1 MSEIILDRAAY
12 AHNLAQIT
20 AKVGGA
26 ERVFLV
32 AKDNSYGH
40 GCRLCCEEAAKLGFV
55 RAVTRSAAEAAQIA
69 DLFDEI
75 LVLSHIPRGDED
87 ERFCYA
93 VNDLSYFSR
102 LKRGLKIYIAADTA
116 MHRNG
121 IAANELDEALRLCKA
136 GGFKLRGFFTHFR
149 ASDELSGD
157 FFAQRQNFIEFKRI
171 AGQKAAAL

>member
-1 MSEIILDRAAY
+1 MSEIILDRVAY
-12 AHNLAQIT
+12 AHNLAQIA

-40 GCRLCCEEAAKLGFV
+40 GCRICCEEAAKLGFV
-55 RAVTRSAAEAAQIA
+55 RAVTRSATEAAQIA

-93 VNDLSYFSR
+93 VNDLGYFSR

-121 IAANELDEALRLCKA
+121 IGASELDEALRLCKQ

-149 ASDELSGD
+149 ASDEL
-157 FFAQRQNFIEFKRI
+157 
-171 AGQKAAAL
+171 